1 MFLEIVSPSE
11 LVKNFG
17 FAHTAATVAKEP
29 IVIGGKAFI
38 PLNTAGANEH
48 NAFAYETEID
58 NADCAT
64 GAWAVNAPI
73 YYDAANK
80 QLTATAAS
88 NAFFG
93 YALQPKAAGVTKSPL
108 VAFNAYAAAPA
119 P

>member
-1 MFLEIVSPSE
+1 MLNIASPSE
-11 LVKNFG
+11 LVKTIG
-17 FAHTAATVAKEP
+17 FAHTAATTARTP
-29 IVIGGKAFI
+29 IAIGGKLLIA
-38 PLNTAGANEH
+38 LNTRGANEH
-48 NAFAYETEID
+48 NAFAYETEVD
-58 NADCAT
+58 NADCAS

-80 QLTATAAS
+80 QLTATAGS

-108 VAFNAYAAAPA
+108 VAFNTYFAPPA